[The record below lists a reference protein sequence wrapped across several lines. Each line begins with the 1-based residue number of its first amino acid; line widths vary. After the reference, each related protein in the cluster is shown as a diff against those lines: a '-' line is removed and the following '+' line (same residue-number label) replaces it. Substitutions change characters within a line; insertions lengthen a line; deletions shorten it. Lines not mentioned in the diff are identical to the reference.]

1 LTFTLVRDDLIG
13 GVSHVRSFGDE
24 GEADT
29 VTPTLLRS
37 FAQER
42 LTLAPRG
49 LSGRG
54 HLERGFGVV
63 IELAPLAVGVVGI
76 AVRVNAPG
84 PRRGNCWDGELAVP

>member
-1 LTFTLVRDDLIG
+1 MFTLVRDDLVA
-13 GVSHVRSFGDE
+13 GVSHVDSLGEE

-37 FAQER
+37 FAYER

-63 IELAPLAVGVVGI
+63 IELGPLAIGVVGI
-76 AVRVNAPG
+76 AVRVDAPG
-84 PRRGNCWDGELAVP
+84 PRRGICWDGELAVP